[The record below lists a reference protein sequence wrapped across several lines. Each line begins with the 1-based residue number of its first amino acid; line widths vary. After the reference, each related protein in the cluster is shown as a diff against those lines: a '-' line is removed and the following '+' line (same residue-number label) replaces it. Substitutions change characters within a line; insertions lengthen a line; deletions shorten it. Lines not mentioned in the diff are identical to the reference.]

1 MNLYEPGSTLG
12 LNIPIL
18 GKYAYLLVIP
28 TISCMSGAKVLVV
41 DSGGRGN
48 AIAHA
53 FARSTAVEAV
63 YIAPGNAG
71 SEMIEKCRLAMD
83 GGKSLKSI
91 SELLSFAKKE
101 SIDLT
106 FVGPEGYL
114 SEGIVNIFQEE
125 GQRIVGPKKEAAI
138 LEGSKCYTKDLL
150 KSLGVPVPPC
160 QNFSDPEDA
169 KEYARQYCAENPGKN
184 LVVKADGLAAG
195 KGSVV
200 CSSLDESLSTI
211 DRIMVS
217 PRLFGTAGERIEI
230 EERLEGRELMFFA
243 LSDGKT
249 VLPLESALD
258 YKQAFAPDEIVAIRL
273 FNKLSGNPNLDNNPN
288 TGGMGGFSPHPWL
301 DEELTEKIMKRI
313 AKPTIKGFKEAAG
326 TKYVGVIYF
335 GLMISEERDPSVL
348 EINVRL
354 GDPEA
359 EVILPRLNTDF
370 YELSQA
376 MLDGSLGSIDLEWSP
391 DYCLGICA
399 VSGRAI
405 KPLSSGEGGERPGYP
420 GEHYT
425 NMPISGLEKVDPDVL
440 IYHNGTAFGTDS
452 QGRKRLFTTGGRVLT
467 LVARGGTLND
477 ARTRAYENIKRIRFN
492 GMRYRKDIGLGYA

>member
-1 MNLYEPGSTLG
+1 
-12 LNIPIL
+12 
-18 GKYAYLLVIP
+18 
-28 TISCMSGAKVLVV
+28 MSGAKVLVV

-53 FARSTAVEAV
+53 FARSQAVEAV
-63 YIAPGNAG
+63 YVAPGNAG
-71 SEMIEKCRLAMD
+71 SEMIEKCRIAVD
-83 GGKSLKSI
+83 GSRALKSI
-91 SELLSFAKKE
+91 SDLLSFAKRE

-114 SEGIVNIFQEE
+114 SEGIVNVFQEE
-125 GQRIVGPKKEAAI
+125 GQRIVGPRKEAAI

-150 KSLGVPVPPC
+150 KSLKVPVPPC
-160 QNFSDPEDA
+160 QNFSDPESA
-169 KEYARQYCAENPGKN
+169 KEYARQYCAENPKKG

-200 CSSLDESLSTI
+200 CSSLEESLSTI

-217 PRLFGTAGERIEI
+217 PKLFGRAGERIEI

-243 LSDGKT
+243 LSDGRT

-258 YKQAFAPDEIVAIRL
+258 YKQAFAQDEGVAIRL

-313 AKPTIKGFKEAAG
+313 AVPTIRGFKEATG
-326 TKYVGVIYF
+326 TEYVGVIYF
-335 GLMISEERDPSVL
+335 GLIISEERDPHVL

-359 EVILPRLNTDF
+359 EVILPRLKTDF
-370 YELSQA
+370 YGLSEA
-376 MLDGSLGSIDLEWSP
+376 MLDGSLDSVELDWSP
-391 DYCLGICA
+391 NYCLGICA

-405 KPLSSGEGGERPGYP
+405 KSLSSGGGDERPGYP

-425 NMPISGLEKVDPDVL
+425 NMPISGLEKVDPDALV
-440 IYHNGTAFGTDS
+440 YHNGTAFGTDAK
-452 QGRKRLFTTGGRVLT
+452 GNRRLFTTGGRVLT
-467 LVARGGTLND
+467 LVACKESLGE
-477 ARTRAYENIKRIRFN
+477 ARVVAYDNIKRIRFN
-492 GMRYRKDIGLGYA
+492 GMRYRKDIGQGYI

>member
-1 MNLYEPGSTLG
+1 
-12 LNIPIL
+12 
-18 GKYAYLLVIP
+18 
-28 TISCMSGAKVLVV
+28 MSGAKVLVV

-53 FARSTAVEAV
+53 FARSQAVEAV
-63 YIAPGNAG
+63 YVAPGNAG
-71 SEMIEKCRLAMD
+71 SEMIEKCRIAVD
-83 GGKSLKSI
+83 GGRGLKSI
-91 SELLSFAKKE
+91 SDLLSFAKRE

-114 SEGIVNIFQEE
+114 SEGIVNVFQEE
-125 GQRIVGPKKEAAI
+125 GQRIVGPRIEAAI

-150 KSLGVPVPPC
+150 KSLNVPVPPC
-160 QNFSDPEDA
+160 QNFSDPESA
-169 KEYARQYCAENPGKN
+169 KEYARQYCAENPEKG

-200 CSSLDESLSTI
+200 CSSLEESLSTI

-217 PRLFGTAGERIEI
+217 PKLFGQAGERIEI

-243 LSDGKT
+243 LSDGRT

-258 YKQAFAPDEIVAIRL
+258 YKQAFSPNEGVAIRL

-313 AKPTIKGFKEAAG
+313 AVPTIRGFKEATG
-326 TKYVGVIYF
+326 TEYVGVIYF
-335 GLMISEERDPSVL
+335 GLMISEERDPHVL

-359 EVILPRLNTDF
+359 EVILPRLKTDF
-370 YELSQA
+370 YGLSEA
-376 MLDGSLGSIDLEWSP
+376 MLDGSLDSVELDWSP
-391 DYCLGICA
+391 NYCLGICA

-405 KPLSSGEGGERPGYP
+405 KSLSSGGEERPGYP

-425 NMPISGLEKVDPDVL
+425 NMPVSGLEKVDRDVL
-440 IYHNGTAFGTDS
+440 VYHNGTAFGTDAK
-452 QGRKRLFTTGGRVLT
+452 GNRRLFTTGGRVLT
-467 LVARGGTLND
+467 LVACRESLGE
-477 ARTRAYENIKRIRFN
+477 ARAVAYDNIKRIRFN
-492 GMRYRKDIGLGYA
+492 GMRYRKDIGQGYV